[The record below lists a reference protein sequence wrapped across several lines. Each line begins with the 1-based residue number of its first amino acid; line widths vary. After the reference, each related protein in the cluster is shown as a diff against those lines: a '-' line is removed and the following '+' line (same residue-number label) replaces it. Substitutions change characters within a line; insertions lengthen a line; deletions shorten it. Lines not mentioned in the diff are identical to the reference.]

1 MSLHFINAMG
11 GVCTK
16 TVNTANGSSLSHFAE
31 DSTNL
36 KCTYASAMQGTNHPR
51 ILLRNSY
58 FAQFCSI

>member
-16 TVNTANGSSLSHFAE
+16 TVRTTNGTSLSHFAE

-36 KCTYASAMQGTNHPR
+36 KCTYA
-51 ILLRNSY
+51 
-58 FAQFCSI
+58 